1 MPNDAKTKTLRLAAE
16 LLPLDA
22 ASAERVAASRADS
35 PRRLKSLAIQLAGA
49 QRTDKPVAREKGLI
63 LFAADTKESS
73 AGSES
78 VTGFLLGTSV
88 LARYAQQQQVKL
100 AVTDIGLNS
109 SEAEA
114 LNDPRLFRQLQPLK
128 ATSPE
133 ERFWESVQ
141 AGVRMACL
149 LRGKGTDVFGT
160 GSLRYIHKPARG
172 QAAVIQMEHW
182 ELAAMAGVILG
193 AASVQTL
200 TVISGE
206 CGQAAL
212 ALAAEWSPVVRDYA
226 VTATDADE
234 FLGRTAES
242 ANSHTDLLGAVL
254 LLGLFP
260 LAVEGDVS

>member
-1 MPNDAKTKTLRLAAE
+1 MLNDAKTKTLRLAAE

-22 ASAERVAASRADS
+22 ASAERVAVAWANS

-49 QRTDKPVAREKGLI
+49 QRTDKPVAWEKGLI

-78 VTGFLLGTSV
+78 VTGFLPGTSV
-88 LARYAQQQQVKL
+88 LAHYAQQQQVKL

-114 LNDPRLFRQLQPLK
+114 LNDPRLFRQRQPLK

-133 ERFWESVQ
+133 ERFWESAQ

-149 LRGKGTDVFGT
+149 LRGKGTDVFGI
-160 GSLRYIHKPARG
+160 GSLRYFVKPHG

-212 ALAAEWSPVVRDYA
+212 DLAAEWSPVVRDYA
-226 VTATDADE
+226 VSAADADE
-234 FLGRTAES
+234 FLGWTAES